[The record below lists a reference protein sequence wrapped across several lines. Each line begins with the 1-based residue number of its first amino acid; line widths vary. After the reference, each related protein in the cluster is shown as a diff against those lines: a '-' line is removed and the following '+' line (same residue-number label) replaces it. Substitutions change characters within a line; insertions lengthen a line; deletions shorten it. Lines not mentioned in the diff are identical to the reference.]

1 MPVTILDAIVLIFIL
16 ISATL
21 AMVRGFVRELL
32 SVAAWVAAA
41 AAAYYF
47 YRPVVPFVTP
57 FIQTEPV
64 PSIIAAAIVF
74 VVALLVASYITMRIA
89 DFVID
94 SRIGAFDRIL
104 GFVFGVARGVL
115 ILAVV
120 LAFFTGLIGPE
131 KTPPWVRDAA
141 TKPFLDGIG
150 NSLIAALPE
159 DAEATILKYLR
170 GGGDDLPGSDTPSG
184 TEGGTAP
191 DDPSYNPGTRQ
202 GLDQL
207 IDNTNPGQ

>member
-1 MPVTILDAIVLIFIL
+1 MPVTILDAIVLIFVL

-47 YRPVVPFVTP
+47 YDPVVPFVTP
-57 FIQTEPV
+57 FIESKTIATIV
-64 PSIIAAAIVF
+64 AAALIF
-74 VVALLVASYITMRIA
+74 LVALIVASYITMRIA

-104 GFVFGVARGVL
+104 GFVFGVIRGVL
-115 ILAVV
+115 LLAIA
-120 LAFFTGLIGPE
+120 LALFTWLVPNMPG
-131 KTPPWVRDAA
+131 WVSQAA
-141 TKPFLDGIG
+141 TKPFLDKIG

-159 DAEATILKYLR
+159 DAEATILTILR
-170 GGGDDLPGSDTPSG
+170 RGGDDEPSSEPPSG
-184 TEGGTAP
+184 AEEGTTP
-191 DDPSYNPGTRQ
+191 NDPNYNPGARQ

-207 IDNTNPGQ
+207 IENTGPGQ

>member
-1 MPVTILDAIVLIFIL
+1 MPVTVLDGVVLIFVL

-41 AAAYYF
+41 AAAYFF
-47 YRPVVPFVTP
+47 YRPVVPFVP
-57 FIQTEPV
+57 AFIQPPPLPT
-64 PSIIAAAIVF
+64 IAAAAAIF
-74 VVALLVASYITMRIA
+74 IVALIVASYITMRIA

-104 GFVFGVARGVL
+104 GFIFGVVRGVL
-115 ILAVV
+115 LLAIA
-120 LAFFTGLIGPE
+120 LALFTWLVPNMPGWISQ
-131 KTPPWVRDAA
+131 AA

-150 NSLIAALPE
+150 KSLIAALPE
-159 DAEATILKYLR
+159 DAESTILRVLKR
-170 GGGDDLPGSDTPSG
+170 GDDSAPSGEPPSG
-184 TEGGTAP
+184 TEEGASPG
-191 DDPSYNPGTRQ
+191 DPNYNPGARQ

-207 IDNTNPGQ
+207 IENSGPGQ